1 MSRLGRARGL
11 IGGEWRLAVP
21 TSTVAIIG
29 VMVLLIVGAIGAM
42 VRTAGHE
49 DEDVVTQLTPPPS
62 GSFAPVPEFRH
73 AYVIVF
79 ENKSLEQFLASPDQA
94 PTFFALRH
102 RYASFDAYQGIAHP
116 SQPNYLAMIAG
127 STLGIHGNEPK
138 DVAGTTILDQ
148 LETSGRDWRVYA
160 ENMPPGCFAGTFA
173 SGGRDGGGT
182 YARKHDPAISIDS
195 VRESPARCAKIQDLT
210 SFDPAAADLEIIIP
224 NLCHDAHDCA
234 LPSADAW
241 LKGFL
246 PGLMASPAYRDG
258 GVIFTL
264 FEESDGTASNV
275 VPSMV
280 ISNDVKPGA
289 TSLVPHNHYSL
300 LRTLQQS
307 WGLPCLAASCQANTL
322 GEVFKP

>member
-21 TSTVAIIG
+21 TSTVAIVG

-102 RYASFDAYQGIAHP
+102 RYASFDACQGVAHP

-127 STLGIHGNEPK
+127 STLGIHGNAPK
-138 DVAGTTILDQ
+138 DVAGTTILDRA
-148 LETSGRDWRVYA
+148 RDIGSRLA
-160 ENMPPGCFAGTFA
+160 RLCREHAAG
-173 SGGRDGGGT
+173 
-182 YARKHDPAISIDS
+182 
-195 VRESPARCAKIQDLT
+195 
-210 SFDPAAADLEIIIP
+210 
-224 NLCHDAHDCA
+224 
-234 LPSADAW
+234 
-241 LKGFL
+241 
-246 PGLMASPAYRDG
+246 
-258 GVIFTL
+258 
-264 FEESDGTASNV
+264 
-275 VPSMV
+275 
-280 ISNDVKPGA
+280 
-289 TSLVPHNHYSL
+289 L
-300 LRTLQQS
+300 LRRHVRF
-307 WGLPCLAASCQANTL
+307 GRAGRRGHVCPQAQPSDQHRL
-322 GEVFKP
+322 GPGVAGEVRQDQDRLTGFGPRPPPTSSRSS